1 MTDAQRGRTT
11 LLGERTPAAGA
22 ERAGAAMAISDAP
35 PTTAGTDAAT
45 EKSKLQ
51 QHFGR
56 ADVFFFLVCT
66 LVGIDGLGTLATE
79 GGQGFTWLVVCV
91 LLFAVPSAMVL
102 AELGAAHTD
111 EGGPYVWVRMA
122 FGHLAGAVNNFFYWV
137 TNPVWMGGTLVGTAL
152 AGLIVFFHDGTEYSR
167 TTTYLF
173 ALVFIWAGVL
183 FAVLSFRVGKWVA
196 TVGALARF
204 LLLGLFSV
212 LVLAYGFDHGF
223 HGPSLGAYAPTF
235 AGFVALVPLVLFSL
249 VGFELPSSAGEE
261 MTDAARDVPAGI
273 ATSVVATG
281 LLYAVP
287 VLGILLVLP
296 TEQASGLAGFPEAVR
311 QALTVFGGEVTTTAD
326 GTVSATL
333 TPFSTSVGWVLGV
346 LVALVAFTS
355 GLTWIMGS
363 DRTLA
368 VSCYDGAGPRW
379 LGRFSARFGTPTRV
393 NVLSGVISS
402 VVFVG
407 VTEITGGDI
416 AKFFGV
422 ALSLSHLH
430 HADLLP
436 GHLPGRLEAAAHP
449 SRPPAPL
456 PRPGAGPAHRRLDG
470 LDRLLHGAAALPRPG
485 RRVVRRRLPA
495 RRLGGLG
502 EVGLPVHRAG
512 AAGGVRRHRRRVLGR
527 RSPARPAQH
536 RAGRGVHPVA
546 GRLPAVDVRALSL
559 WHGQVPVR
567 PARPPLRGR
576 VEADVAVVGAGF
588 TGLWTA

>member
-1 MTDAQRGRTT
+1 
-11 LLGERTPAAGA
+11 
-22 ERAGAAMAISDAP
+22 MATSTAP
-35 PTTAGTDAAT
+35 VPDTSTADAAA

-51 QHFGR
+51 KHFGR

-102 AELGAAHTD
+102 AELGAAYTD

-152 AGLIVFFHDGTEYSR
+152 GGLIVFFNDGDEYS
-167 TTTYLF
+167 TATTYVF
-173 ALVFIWAGVL
+173 AAVFIWAGVL

-196 TVGALARF
+196 TIGALARF

-212 LVLAYGFDHGF
+212 LVIAYGFDHGF
-223 HGPSLGAYAPTF
+223 HGPSLGDYAPTF

-249 VGFELPSSAGEE
+249 VGFELPSAAGEE
-261 MTDAARDVPAGI
+261 MSDAAKDVPAGI
-273 ATSVVATG
+273 AKSVVATG

-296 TEQASGLAGFPEAVR
+296 TEQASGLAGFPEAIR
-311 QALTVFGGEVTTTAD
+311 QALTVFGGEVVTAAD
-326 GTVSATL
+326 GTVTATL
-333 TPFSTSVGWVLGV
+333 TPFSTAVGWVLGA

-422 ALSLSHLH
+422 ALSLAISTTLISY
-430 HADLLP
+430 LGIFP
-436 GHLPGRLEAAAHP
+436 AAWKLRRT
-449 SRPPAPL
+449 RPDHPL
-456 PRPGAGPAHRRLDG
+456 PYRAPALGLLTVVSMAWIAFCTVQLLFPGLGDGWFGADYRLDG
-470 LDRLLHGAAALPRPG
+470 WAASEKWVYLFTELVPLAVFVAIAVGFWAAG
-485 RRVVRRRLPA
+485 RRNVRRTE
-495 RRLGGLG
+495 
-502 EVGLPVHRAG
+502 EVEPVEQPTR
-512 AAGGVRRHRRRVLGR
+512 
-527 RSPARPAQH
+527 
-536 RAGRGVHPVA
+536 
-546 GRLPAVDVRALSL
+546 
-559 WHGQVPVR
+559 
-567 PARPPLRGR
+567 
-576 VEADVAVVGAGF
+576 
-588 TGLWTA
+588 

>member
-1 MTDAQRGRTT
+1 MAITDAPR
-11 LLGERTPAAGA
+11 
-22 ERAGAAMAISDAP
+22 
-35 PTTAGTDAAT
+35 TTAGEQAAQ
-45 EKSKLQ
+45 ERSKLQ
-51 QHFGR
+51 KHFGR

-122 FGHLAGAVNNFFYWV
+122 FGHLAGAINNFFYWV

-152 AGLIVFFHDGTEYSR
+152 GGLVVFLHDGEEYSEA
-167 TTTYLF
+167 TTYVF
-173 ALVFIWAGVL
+173 AAVFIWAGVL

-196 TVGALARF
+196 TVGAIARF
-204 LLLGLFSV
+204 VLLGLFSV
-212 LVLAYGFDHGF
+212 LVILYGFDHGF
-223 HGPSLGAYAPTF
+223 HGPSLGDYAPTF

-249 VGFELPSSAGEE
+249 VGFELPSAAGEE
-261 MTDAARDVPAGI
+261 MSDAARDVPAGI
-273 ATSVVATG
+273 AKSVVATG

-296 TEQASGLAGFPEAVR
+296 SEQASGLAGFPEAVR
-311 QALTVFGGEVTTTAD
+311 QALTVFGGEVATAAD
-326 GTVSATL
+326 GTVTATL
-333 TPFSTSVGWVLGV
+333 TPFSTAVGWVLGA

-402 VVFVG
+402 AVFVA

-422 ALSLSHLH
+422 ALALAISTTLISYLGIFP
-430 HADLLP
+430 AAW
-436 GHLPGRLEAAAHP
+436 RLRRV
-449 SRPPAPL
+449 RPDHPL
-456 PRPGAGPAHRRLDG
+456 PYRAPALGLLTVVSMAWIVFCTVQLLFPGLGIDWFGDDYRLDG
-470 LDRLLHGAAALPRPG
+470 WAASEKWVYLLTELVPLAVFVAIAVAFWAAG
-485 RRVVRRRLPA
+485 RRQVRRTP
-495 RRLGGLG
+495 
-502 EVGLPVHRAG
+502 
-512 AAGGVRRHRRRVLGR
+512 
-527 RSPARPAQH
+527 
-536 RAGRGVHPVA
+536 
-546 GRLPAVDVRALSL
+546 DT
-559 WHGQVPVR
+559 
-567 PARPPLRGR
+567 
-576 VEADVAVVGAGF
+576 ADR
-588 TGLWTA
+588 